1 MGGYE
6 YMRIKITDI
15 PDNIIHQYNLQKKVT
30 NYGYVYVEV
39 RKGMY
44 RLRQVGILAQ
54 QLLETRLNK
63 AGCFQSQ
70 LTPGLW
76 KHKWRPISFTLCVDH
91 FGVKYVSQ
99 EHAKHL
105 MNTLKQE
112 YKMSQDCEGNR
123 YLVLNL
129 D

>member
-1 MGGYE
+1 
-6 YMRIKITDI
+6 MRIKITDI
-15 PDNIIHQYNLQKKVT
+15 LDDINCQYNLQKKAT
-30 NYGYVYVEV
+30 KDGYIYVKV
-39 RKGMY
+39 RKDMY
-44 RLRQVGILAQ
+44 GLPQARILAQ
-54 QLLETRLNK
+54 QLVDTRLNK
-63 AGCFQSQ
+63 AGYFQSQ
-70 LTPGLW
+70 LTPGFW